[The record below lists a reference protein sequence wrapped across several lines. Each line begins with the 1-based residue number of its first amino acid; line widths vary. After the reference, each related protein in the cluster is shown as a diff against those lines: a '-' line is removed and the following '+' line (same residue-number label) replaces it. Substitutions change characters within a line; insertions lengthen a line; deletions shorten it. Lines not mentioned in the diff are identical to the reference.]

1 MDINTTCPHC
11 FKEKHTDVCPNCGF
25 DSTYVNN
32 SPSVLPPF
40 TLLNHRYLLGHVLG
54 QGGFG
59 ITYIALDTFKDI
71 VCCAKEYMPSEYSER
86 NADNSLSPN
95 SSENCEVFE
104 HGKESFLAEAKSLFK
119 LENNPNVVTI
129 TDFFSENNTGYLVM
143 DYLDGMNL
151 KRFVMKCGNKI
162 WLQNAKT
169 VLTIVA
175 QTLESVHS
183 LGILHRDISPE
194 NIFITNAGQVIL
206 IDFGASR
213 SYLNQQS
220 EGMSVL
226 LKPGFAPPEQYN
238 YNGNQGPWTDIY
250 SLAATF
256 YTIVSGEQLIP
267 ADYRLREDT
276 QKPLKELDC
285 GVSDELSDVIEK
297 AMSLDYHQRYQTM
310 SEFLSDI
317 TGAIKTLA
325 IESETP
331 EKNSNKQ
338 PKVKVIAGKRTGSE
352 LNLSS
357 NTTVVI
363 GRSMQMSALVVDDGE
378 EISRAHCYLRYDDVN
393 RQFVII
399 DKSSNGTYLDT
410 GERFPKNIEKRLMPG
425 DRFYLATPSNMLIV
439 VLE

>member
-1 MDINTTCPHC
+1 MDVNTMCPHC
-11 FKEKHTDVCPNCGF
+11 FKDKHTAVCPNCGY
-25 DSTYVNN
+25 DSSYVNT
-32 SPSVLPPF
+32 SSSVLPPF

-59 ITYIALDTFKDI
+59 ITYIALDTFKDV
-71 VCCAKEYMPSEYSER
+71 VCCVKEYMPSEYSER
-86 NADNSLSPN
+86 NTDGSLSPN
-95 SSENCEVFE
+95 SSENAAVFE
-104 HGKESFLAEAKSLFK
+104 HGKESFLSEAKSLFK
-119 LENNPNVVTI
+119 LESNPNVVTI

-169 VLTIVA
+169 ILTIVA
-175 QTLESVHS
+175 KTLETVHS

-194 NIFITNAGQVIL
+194 NIFITNSGQVIL

-285 GVSDELSDVIEK
+285 DVSDALSDVIEK
-297 AMSLDYHQRYQTM
+297 AMALDYHQRYQNMTD
-310 SEFLSDI
+310 FLSDI
-317 TGAIKTLA
+317 TGAINTRP
-325 IESETP
+325 IETGP
-331 EKNSNKQ
+331 PTGNYKKH
-338 PKVKVIAGKRTGSE
+338 PKVKVIAGKRAGSVF
-352 LNLSS
+352 NLEP
-357 NTTVVI
+357 NTTIII
-363 GRSMQMSALVVDDGE
+363 GRSIQASNLVVDDGE
-378 EISRAHCYLRYDDVN
+378 EISRTHCYLRYDDVN
-393 RQFVII
+393 GQFVII
-399 DKSSNGTYLDT
+399 DKSANGTYFDT
-410 GERFPKNIEKRLMPG
+410 GERLPKDTEKRLMPG
-425 DRFYLATPSNMLIV
+425 ARFYLATRSNMLTV